1 VPTGPIR
8 LTFSPDTIAS
18 NPRNI
23 RALRARYR
31 RITRFASLALA
42 QSWWFELVLPQLG
55 LRKLAARGRI
65 RRIQKLARRFHV
77 LAADLGGLM
86 IKVGQFL
93 SSRLDVLP
101 VEITRELEG
110 LQDEVAPEP
119 FASIVAQIENE
130 LGLPLERAFEWFD
143 ESPIAAA
150 SLGQAHRAR
159 LSPGIAAEVGFTDVV
174 VKVLRP
180 GIEEIVE
187 VDLVALRR
195 VGRWL
200 SRVKLVSRR
209 ADAPALVEEF
219 ATTSMEEID
228 YVNEAS
234 NVERFAQI
242 FADDPRIA
250 TPDVVWERSARRVL
264 TLSDVTAIKI
274 NDVPALLAAGIDP
287 NAVAAELARATFQQI
302 FVAGYF
308 HADPHPGN
316 IFVTP
321 GAPGT
326 PGTLGSDVDFT
337 LTYIDFGMMGEIST
351 ELRDGLQQFIFA
363 VVGRDARAWVLAT
376 QRLGVLL
383 PSADTVELE
392 RAVTALFDRFGG
404 MGVAELTQT
413 DPRELAAFALQ
424 FSELVRTLPFQL
436 PESYL
441 LLIRTV
447 SLISGVTSA
456 LNRDFNM
463 WDAIDPFARTLLNGG
478 ATSTVRSLGREAI
491 AIASALARLPQR
503 LDALATRI
511 DRGELSVRNPEVEQ
525 RLRVLDASVRR
536 ASSAILFAAL
546 LIAGILLRPTDEVLG
561 WVLMGTSVLPLI
573 HVLNPWRFR

>member
-1 VPTGPIR
+1 
-8 LTFSPDTIAS
+8 
-18 NPRNI
+18 
-23 RALRARYR
+23 
-31 RITRFASLALA
+31 
-42 QSWWFELVLPQLG
+42 
-55 LRKLAARGRI
+55 
-65 RRIQKLARRFHV
+65 
-77 LAADLGGLM
+77 M

-119 FASIVAQIENE
+119 IDSIVAQVERE
-130 LGLPLERAFEWFD
+130 LGLPIDVAFEWFD
-143 ESPIAAA
+143 TMPIAAA

-159 LSPGIAAEVGFTDVV
+159 LSPGLASELGLSDVV

-180 GIEEIVE
+180 GIEGIVE
-187 VDLVALRR
+187 VDLEALRR

-200 SRVKLVSRR
+200 SRVKLVNRR

-219 ATTSMEEID
+219 ATTSLEEID
-228 YVNEAS
+228 YVNEAV
-234 NVERFAQI
+234 NVERFAAI
-242 FADDPRIA
+242 FDDDRRIA

-274 NDVPALLAAGIDP
+274 SDVDALLKAGIDP
-287 NAVAAELARATFQQI
+287 NAVAAELARATFQQV
-302 FVAGYF
+302 FVAGFF

-321 GAPGT
+321 IAPALDQGMS
-326 PGTLGSDVDFT
+326 GDFT
-337 LTYIDFGMMGEIST
+337 LTYIDFGMMGEIPT

-363 VVGRDARAWVLAT
+363 VVARDARAWVLAT
-376 QRLGVLL
+376 KRLGVLL

-413 DPRELAAFALQ
+413 DPRELAAFAMQ

-478 ATSTVRSLGREAI
+478 ATSTVRSLGREAV

-503 LDALATRI
+503 LDALTTRI
-511 DRGELSVRNPEVEQ
+511 DRGELTVRNPELEQ
-525 RLRVLDASVRR
+525 RTRALDTSIRR
-536 ASSAILFAAL
+536 ATSAL
-546 LIAGILLRPTDEVLG
+546 LFVGLLVGGILVRPTDDVLG
-561 WVLMGTSVLPLI
+561 WVLLGASIVPLI
-573 HVLNPWRFR
+573 HAINPWRLR